1 MSTNKKGGIKLAVLS
16 LVALFGLSACG
27 ETEEVYAKP
36 STYDDKIVTVD
47 DATED
52 IHHNVL
58 SIIYDAMHEG
68 NLSSNVLDEA
78 LYRYASSIL
87 GYYNSVTVPEGF
99 DGITLKEAFISFTQE
114 NTFVVGC
121 GIISRG

>member
-47 DATED
+47 GATED

-58 SIIYDAMHEG
+58 SII
-68 NLSSNVLDEA
+68 
-78 LYRYASSIL
+78 
-87 GYYNSVTVPEGF
+87 
-99 DGITLKEAFISFTQE
+99 
-114 NTFVVGC
+114 
-121 GIISRG
+121 